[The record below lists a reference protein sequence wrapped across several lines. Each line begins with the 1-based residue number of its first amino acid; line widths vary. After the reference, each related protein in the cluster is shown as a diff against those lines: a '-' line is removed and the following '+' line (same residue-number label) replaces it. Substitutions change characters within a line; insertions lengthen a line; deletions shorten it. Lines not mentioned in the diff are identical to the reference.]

1 MTDQTEKKVKL
12 AAEDGRS
19 PHPRSLETLGGLV
32 LQYEDELLRNHD
44 ELAKRVR
51 EFRTDLNSR
60 FKDIAY
66 DVYAAPDRRWIQYIL
81 RDLGWHV
88 YIDVKRDEFWGYR
101 FGEEEPACFRHTA
114 SLLLEDIER
123 IKEKDDMATD
133 QPEKK
138 VKLATEDSPP
148 PPPPDLDKLDLF
160 LQGGDDLLRDD
171 ELGNLVREFREA
183 LCARFRDIDSE
194 VYATVDKDWVQYFLP
209 SLGWHVYHDVTW
221 DHYWGYRDKEKQPA
235 CFRRSAPLL
244 LEDIGQIKEKDDA
257 DAYGVDRAPLWAEIA
272 KTVVTKIGKRNRL
285 RYRLKNDTVDA
296 NEENAIVFTLD
307 GKFTFEAHEDGTFSC
322 PGLTNSSLDDVL
334 AHLQDPEKQ
343 AIRAKIRHWREE
355 KRKQDQER
363 SAWDAASKAAIG
375 LSKALAALDQPEWGP
390 DTNTRSFYFAL
401 NTLYRFAKTKA
412 DDPPV
417 SLEQAVVNEC
427 LKEMVNLPTPEIVKK
442 LELVSQLVKEEE
454 EQ

>member
-32 LQYEDELLRNHD
+32 LQYEDELLRYHD

-123 IKEKDDMATD
+123 IKKTKDD
-133 QPEKK
+133 
-138 VKLATEDSPP
+138 
-148 PPPPDLDKLDLF
+148 
-160 LQGGDDLLRDD
+160 D
-171 ELGNLVREFREA
+171 E
-183 LCARFRDIDSE
+183 
-194 VYATVDKDWVQYFLP
+194 
-209 SLGWHVYHDVTW
+209 
-221 DHYWGYRDKEKQPA
+221 
-235 CFRRSAPLL
+235 
-244 LEDIGQIKEKDDA
+244 
-257 DAYGVDRAPLWAEIA
+257 AYGVLRSPFWGKIA
-272 KTVVTKIGKRNRL
+272 KTVHDKIGPQRRL
-285 RYRLKNDTVDA
+285 RLRRKNDKADKK
-296 NEENAIVFTLD
+296 EDDGIVFTLD

-322 PGLTNSSLDDVL
+322 PGRTNSLLDDVL
-334 AHLQDPEKQ
+334 AHLQDPGKQ
-343 AIRAKIRHWREE
+343 AIRAKIQHWKEE
-355 KRKQDQER
+355 KAKQDQER
-363 SAWDAASKAAIG
+363 SAWDAVSKAAIG
-375 LSKALAALDQPEWGP
+375 LSKALAVLDQPEWGP

-417 SLEQAVVNEC
+417 NLEQAVVNEC

>member
-12 AAEDGRS
+12 AAEYG
-19 PHPRSLETLGGLV
+19 P
-32 LQYEDELLRNHD
+32 Q
-44 ELAKRVR
+44 
-51 EFRTDLNSR
+51 
-60 FKDIAY
+60 
-66 DVYAAPDRRWIQYIL
+66 
-81 RDLGWHV
+81 
-88 YIDVKRDEFWGYR
+88 
-101 FGEEEPACFRHTA
+101 
-114 SLLLEDIER
+114 
-123 IKEKDDMATD
+123 
-133 QPEKK
+133 
-138 VKLATEDSPP
+138 
-148 PPPPDLDKLDLF
+148 PPDLDKLDLF

-171 ELGNLVREFREA
+171 DLGNRVREFREA
-183 LCARFRDIDSE
+183 LDTPFRGIDSE
-194 VYATVDKDWVQYFLP
+194 VYATVDKDWIQYYLP
-209 SLGWHVYHDVTW
+209 DLGRHVYYDVTR
-221 DHYWGYRDKEKQPA
+221 DYYWGYRDKEKEPD
-235 CFRRSAPLL
+235 CGRSSVSLIV
-244 LEDIGQIKEKDDA
+244 EDIKRIKEEEDA
-257 DAYGVDRAPLWAEIA
+257 DAYGVDRAPFWAAIA
-272 KTVVTKIGKRNRL
+272 KTVVTKIGKRSRL

-322 PGLTNSSLDDVL
+322 PGRTNSLLDDVL

-375 LSKALAALDQPEWGP
+375 LSKALTTLDQPEWGP

-454 EQ
+454 TPVTNS